1 MAIQRGRT
9 YQLYGHCPG
18 QHHGH
23 ALPAR
28 ARRDGR
34 HHRKWETR
42 RRSRRR
48 EPQRHSGR
56 KGRDRTAIGHLPI
69 RHGKGKSRPCGRK
82 YVPKLR
88 IHPNPFCD
96 RLHLSCG
103 EDIRYASVTA
113 CNGQILYRQNRG
125 GNIDTSAWA
134 SGIYVV
140 RVDTPEHSY
149 IEKVVKK

>member
-1 MAIQRGRT
+1 MNLKGIVDGKAVIELQSGT
-9 YQLYGHCPG
+9 YQFGT
-18 QHHGH
+18 
-23 ALPAR
+23 
-28 ARRDGR
+28 
-34 HHRKWETR
+34 E
-42 RRSRRR
+42 
-48 EPQRHSGR
+48 
-56 KGRDRTAIGHLPI
+56 KGSPDRVEEST
-69 RHGKGKSRPCGRK
+69 SQN
-82 YVPKLR
+82 LR